1 MVRLYVRKIEEQRKP
16 VVQVTNCPLE
26 LTDEYFCKFRCPMR
40 GIYHCVYRIVEIFPK
55 REELKDVKCG
65 QIIFAWRFRCCQCD
79 KPAAIYTITINLA
92 GSQGSC
98 AFCGCKYVYFRHYR
112 CEGVRDGPVAY
123 YGVSKP
129 LIDIKKAGKKRR
141 IQAEAGD

>member
-40 GIYHCVYRIVEIFPK
+40 GIYHCVYRIVEIFPR
-55 REELKDVKCG
+55 REELRDVKCG
-65 QIIFAWRFRCCQCD
+65 QIIFAWRFRCCHCD
-79 KPAAIYTITINLA
+79 KLAAIYTITSDLV

-98 AFCGCKYVYFRHYR
+98 AACGAKYVYFRHYR
-112 CEGVRDGPVAY
+112 CESSQGGPVAY

-129 LIDIKKAGKKRR
+129 MIVIKKVSKKRR
-141 IQAEAGD
+141 SKAESGD